1 MELEEKIQY
10 AIEHTEVVRHPKQS
24 LATFGSTNIHY
35 YLVTQ
40 LIESVN
46 VVREGRVIAAKP
58 KIITPS
64 YLINLEGFSGSAR
77 KFIEIMAEKYP
88 HEAGIFYSYK
98 NEPRDMNVVSEPL
111 EKVVDKIGEQ
121 IDSQGDPLAAIIR
134 GVEEMWDV
142 SLLKFTYELTNKSV
156 YTNVTEIE
164 RRGLLH
170 IDGQGIPADARN
182 NIEELLEK
190 TRRDSAYAP
199 ILITELKRWGLFQ
212 EYQDRFFSLFRQ

>member
-1 MELEEKIQY
+1 
-10 AIEHTEVVRHPKQS
+10 
-24 LATFGSTNIHY
+24 
-35 YLVTQ
+35 
-40 LIESVN
+40 
-46 VVREGRVIAAKP
+46 
-58 KIITPS
+58 
-64 YLINLEGFSGSAR
+64 
-77 KFIEIMAEKYP
+77 
-88 HEAGIFYSYK
+88 
-98 NEPRDMNVVSEPL
+98 MNVVSEPL